1 MKSDDA
7 FFKYMLNGG
16 DLDAAISDLNKR
28 YNAALDDA
36 IKNDGLK
43 AEPDPSFDPAA
54 LAGKFAK

>member
-16 DLDAAISDLNKR
+16 DLDAIITDLNKR

-36 IKNDGLK
+36 MKNDGLK
-43 AEPDPSFDPAA
+43 AEPDAGFDPAQ
-54 LAGKFAK
+54 LGGKFAK

>member
-1 MKSDDA
+1 
-7 FFKYMLNGG
+7 MLNGG
-16 DLDAAISDLNKR
+16 DLDATISDLNKR